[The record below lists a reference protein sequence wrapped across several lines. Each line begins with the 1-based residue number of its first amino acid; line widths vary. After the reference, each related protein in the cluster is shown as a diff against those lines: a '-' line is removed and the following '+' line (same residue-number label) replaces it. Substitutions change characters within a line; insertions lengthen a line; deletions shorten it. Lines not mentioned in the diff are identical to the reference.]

1 MSNINNIL
9 SDAQKNTLNI
19 VNTKFWEEQTVLH
32 EKDKDIVDTMG
43 YAEQWGL
50 AMQREMARQNTSLT
64 KELAEQT
71 KPQLPQRMTY
81 QIMAGHAKEILY
93 AAWAYGAEL
102 AEVYGE
108 NKDQI
113 QALRAYASDENAQK
127 RARPRETWRDK
138 DAEHKRRLWKEKR
151 DREQKYI
158 RMDEALL
165 ASMADKPIEFTDEAR
180 LESFFKDHPTFRR
193 NVTLFLKL
201 CQETMREE
209 NSDTL
214 TRSIISLARSQIHTP
229 FPESEALDH
238 AIICAWKHGEK
249 YGECMGYLQHQI
261 RRILPPVSRVVVK
274 FDENGR

>member
-1 MSNINNIL
+1 MSNINNTL

-64 KELAEQT
+64 KELAERT
-71 KPQLPQRMTY
+71 KPRLPRRMTY
-81 QIMAGHAKEILY
+81 QLMAAHAKEILY
-93 AAWAYGAEL
+93 AAWAYGTEL

-108 NKDQI
+108 NKAQV
-113 QALRAYASDENAQK
+113 QALRTYASDENTQK
-127 RARPRETWRDK
+127 RAQARKSLHDEE
-138 DAEHKRRLWKEKR
+138 AELKKQYWNEKR
-151 DREQKYI
+151 EREQKYI

-165 ASMADKPIEFTDEAR
+165 ASMAGKPIEFKDEAR
-180 LESFFKDHPTFRR
+180 LENFFKDHPSSRR
-193 NVTLFLKL
+193 SVTLFLKL
-201 CQETMREE
+201 CQETMCEE

-214 TRSIISLARSQIHTP
+214 TRSIISLARSQIHAP

-249 YGECMGYLQHQI
+249 YGECVGYLQHQI
-261 RRILPPVSRVVVK
+261 RRILPPVSRVIIK
-274 FDENGR
+274 TDENGR

>member
-1 MSNINNIL
+1 MSNINKTL
-9 SDAQKNTLNI
+9 SDTQKHTLNI
-19 VNTKFWEEQTVLH
+19 VNPKFWEEQVAAH
-32 EKDKDIVDTMG
+32 KKDKDIVDTIG
-43 YAEQWGL
+43 YAREWGL
-50 AMQREMARQNTSLT
+50 AMQREMARQNTPLT
-64 KELAEQT
+64 KELVERA
-71 KPQLPQRMTY
+71 KPQLPRRMTY
-81 QIMAGHAKEILY
+81 QIMAGHAREILY

-102 AEVYGE
+102 AEIYGE

-113 QALRAYASDENAQK
+113 QDLRAYASDDNAQK
-127 RARPRETWRDK
+127 RAQPRKTWRDK
-138 DAEHKRRLWKEKR
+138 DAEHKKRLWKEKR
-151 DREQKYI
+151 EREQKYI

-165 ASMADKPIEFTDEAR
+165 ASLADKPIEFKDEAR

-193 NVTLFLKL
+193 SVTLFLKL

-214 TRSIISLARSQIHTP
+214 TRSIISLARSQIYAP

-261 RRILPPVSRVVVK
+261 RKILPPVSRVIVK
-274 FDENGR
+274 YDDKGR